1 MNNIKEITKEL
12 LSVPGVTGYEGNFAE
27 FVCKKLKNYCSDARV
42 TKSNCVMGTLKSAN
56 ADAPAILLEAHLD
69 RIGLI
74 VSAVDENGFVSFK
87 TLGGVDER
95 ILPACEVTILGKKEV
110 FGIIGAKPPHLMSKT
125 EEKEGL
131 KTEDMFIDTGLGVSA
146 QELIAVGDPI
156 VLNGDYGELMNGRIT
171 SPALDNR
178 LSMAAIFE
186 VLERLKGQSLPYNVC
201 VAFASGEEQGLHGAY
216 TITDQYQPDLAII
229 VDVTY
234 GETPD
239 ACGSDTFPLGSGV
252 AICRGPNVHYE
263 ITKQV
268 MKIAKEKVIPYEI
281 EVAPISTGTNA
292 WAIQTSGSGVP
303 CVVISIPLRYM
314 HTTVETAELNDAQSV
329 CDLICEIICGGGVI
343 A

>member
-1 MNNIKEITKEL
+1 MDIINQITKEL
-12 LSVPGVTGYEGNFAE
+12 LAIPGVSGYENDIAE
-27 FVCKKLKNYCSDARV
+27 FICKKLKKYCHDAQV
-42 TKSNCVMGTLKSAN
+42 TKANCVLGTLPSKNEN
-56 ADAPAILLEAHLD
+56 ASVIMLEAHLD

-74 VSAVDENGFVSFK
+74 VSSVDENGFVSFK

-95 ILPACEVTILGKKEV
+95 ILPACEVRILGKKDV
-110 FGIIGAKPPHLMSKT
+110 FGIVGAKPPHLMAKA

-131 KTEDMFIDTGLGVSA
+131 RVEDMLIDTGLGEKA
-146 QELIAVGDPI
+146 AELISVGDPI
-156 VLNGDYGELMNGRIT
+156 MLEGDFCELMNNRIS

-178 LSMAAIFE
+178 LSVATVFA
-186 VLERLKGQSLPYNVC
+186 VLEQVKDKELPYNIC
-201 VAFASGEEQGLHGAY
+201 VAFASGEEQGLQGAY
-216 TITDQYQPDLAII
+216 TLVDECRPDLAIV

-268 MKIAKEKVIPYEI
+268 IKTAKEKDIPYEI
-281 EVAPISTGTNA
+281 EVEPQSTGTNA
-292 WAIQTSGSGVP
+292 WALQTSGSGVP

-314 HTTVETAELNDAQSV
+314 HTTVETADLLDAANV
-329 CDLICEIICGGGVI
+329 CRLLCEIICGGEVI